1 MDFRKL
7 NRLRIEAAN
16 RLDLINAKEAFE
28 NSEEVGNLLNMAL
41 EDVVF
46 GFKKIGESELVLAG
60 ELKDTLK
67 KTREALG
74 GNFDPKDPEWISLY
88 DELRRLF
95 DDKNLSEVS
104 QDEMQENINSL
115 KSIHERVQ
123 ELNRRNELLKDKYK
137 GDPKYARV
145 HKRLIEAGKP
155 SKLKTAII
163 EALQKIKEQ
172 TDLAVLSRNDSLN
185 NESYFAGQV
194 ARLVFSEFQKTIDAK
209 MDAPT
214 TKFITQ
220 LIVDEYL
227 NEYHGR
233 TA

>member
-1 MDFRKL
+1 M
-7 NRLRIEAAN
+7 
-16 RLDLINAKEAFE
+16 
-28 NSEEVGNLLNMAL
+28 VW
-41 EDVVF
+41 
-46 GFKKIGESELVLAG
+46 AG

-95 DDKNLSEVS
+95 DDKNLSEVT
-104 QDEMQENINSL
+104 QDEMQKNIASL
-115 KSIHERVQ
+115 RSIHERIK

-145 HKRLIEAGKP
+145 QKRLLEAGKP
-155 SKLKTAII
+155 SKTKMVII
-163 EALQKIKEQ
+163 EALQKVKEQ

-185 NESYFAGQV
+185 NESYFANQV
-194 ARLVFSEFQKTIDAK
+194 ARLVFAEFQKTLNTN
-209 MDAPT
+209 MDVPT
-214 TKFITQ
+214 TKFITN
-220 LIVDEYL
+220 LIVEEYL